1 VQMPMKNML
10 RELETRWGFLKTQH
24 GFRRAPA
31 LTTMRLVSWLIRCIV
46 RKAAVLKLGRW
57 DVRMF
62 LPANWRGFGKFIFV
76 FREHYE
82 PELTFLEKILSPGN
96 VFVDAG
102 ANFGIYT
109 LVASKLVGKTGRVV
123 AFEPTAQS
131 FAILRQNIALNGLT
145 NIVTFSM
152 ALSEKAGKAWLY
164 HGPDPVRNSLG
175 KAPSW
180 AEEAEEVAVESLD
193 NVLGQASIER
203 VDVIK
208 IDVEGAEELVL
219 RGANNTLRTMR
230 PIVIFEINPEA
241 SACLDLHAYG
251 ASKLLKSLGYEF
263 LIIDEQARGNN
274 AKLRPPYFNVV
285 AVPGQAKEEFSS
297 LVACPNGT
305 DKSSRPTIGNC

>member
-1 VQMPMKNML
+1 
-10 RELETRWGFLKTQH
+10 
-24 GFRRAPA
+24 
-31 LTTMRLVSWLIRCIV
+31 
-46 RKAAVLKLGRW
+46 
-57 DVRMF
+57 MF

-109 LVASKLVGKTGRVV
+109 LVASKLVGEAGRVV

-131 FAILRQNIALNGLT
+131 FAILRQNIALNGLK
-145 NIVTFSM
+145 NIVTFST
-152 ALSEKAGKAWLY
+152 ALSEKPGKACLY

-180 AEEAEEVAVESLD
+180 AGEAEEVATESLD
-193 NVLGQASIER
+193 NILRQAFIER

-219 RGANNTLRTMR
+219 RGANHTITTMR

-241 SACLDLHAYG
+241 SACLDLPAHG

-263 LIIDEQARGNN
+263 LIIDEQARGDN
-274 AKLRPPYFNVV
+274 AGLQPPYFNVV
-285 AVPGQAKEEFSS
+285 AVPGQARAEFSS
-297 LVACPNGT
+297 LAACPNGM
-305 DKSSRPTIGNC
+305 DESSRLAIGNR